1 MVTDAPKEIEGG
13 YFCIMFDVMFRKREV
28 TNAVSTVLVTIAYE
42 LFAIQIQAILLICQK

>member
-1 MVTDAPKEIEGG
+1 
-13 YFCIMFDVMFRKREV
+13 MFDVMFRKREV